1 MQIVRYT
8 RGDGVTTSIRK
19 EEEVIEIMR
28 TTVDKVA
35 EAADWE
41 QRWQTTLTDSKGQAA
56 AGSSRVTSLGSHS
69 CRGQQGRAQPTTR

>member
-1 MQIVRYT
+1 M
-8 RGDGVTTSIRK
+8 G
-19 EEEVIEIMR
+19 